1 MMEMATYYY
10 DGNGKM
16 ELRIMEVSDTNGPPY
31 KSTSGRVSMTC

>member
-16 ELRIMEVSDTNGPPY
+16 ELRIMEVNDTNIWF
-31 KSTSGRVSMTC
+31 